1 MSARTA
7 AGALP
12 DWEQVLS
19 AAARRQVLL
28 PGAVLV
34 GGTAAGL
41 HAGHRA
47 SRDADHILTDLR
59 SHFDTV
65 LGQLESAAGWRTA
78 RVNRPVLILGTLD
91 GIETGIRQLIRA
103 EPLETTALTVGGQQI
118 TIPTEAEIL
127 RIKGFLLLRRNATRD
142 YVDFAAVADRIGY
155 AATAEAFVR
164 FDALYPQSSGE
175 SALQQMLA
183 QLASPKSYDV
193 EGTTLSEYRHLE
205 ARWHD
210 WDAIRAVCTRASTR
224 IFDHVC
230 DLDEAGQPRPE

>member
-7 AGALP
+7 AGTLP
-12 DWEQVLS
+12 DWEHVLS
-19 AAARRQVLL
+19 AAARLQALL

-47 SRDADHILTDLR
+47 SRDADHVLTDLR
-59 SHFDTV
+59 SHFDAV
-65 LGQLESAAGWRTA
+65 LGQLESAAGWKTA
-78 RVNRPVLILGTLD
+78 RVNRPVLILGSLD
-91 GIETGIRQLIRA
+91 GVETGVRQLIRT
-103 EPLETTALTVGGQQI
+103 EPLETTTLTVEDQPI

-142 YVDFAAVADRIGY
+142 YVDFAAVADRIGR
-155 AATAEAFVR
+155 AATAEAFAR
-164 FDALYPQSSGE
+164 FDTLYPQDSGE
-175 SALQQMLA
+175 SALQQMIA
-183 QLASPKSYDV
+183 QLANPKPYDLD
-193 EGTTLSEYRHLE
+193 GTTLSEYRNLE

-210 WDAIRAVCTRASTR
+210 WEAIRAVCARASTL

-230 DLDEAGQPRPE
+230 DLDESGPQRSE